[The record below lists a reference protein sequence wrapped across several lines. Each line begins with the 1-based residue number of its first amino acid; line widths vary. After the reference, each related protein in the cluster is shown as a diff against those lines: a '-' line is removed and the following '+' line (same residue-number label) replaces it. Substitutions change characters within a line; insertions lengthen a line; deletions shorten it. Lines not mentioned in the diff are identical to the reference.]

1 MSGVGEAVD
10 AKDHLYLAS
19 IVFEHSSDGIL
30 ITDASA
36 VIISVNPAFTRV
48 TGYRPHEVV
57 GKTPRVL
64 RSGKQ
69 PSAFYY
75 HMWRSLQEKGSWQGE
90 VWNRHKN
97 GDAYLEFLRITTIK
111 DRTGS
116 VLYYMAVFA
125 DITEREQLR
134 NELLQTAKIQREL
147 LPKPLQDA
155 RITLKSIYRP
165 YRYVSGDLYGY
176 KWTRDKNKLFGFLID
191 VMGHGVATALQTSAL
206 RILFRQAFES
216 SHSLAERL
224 AYINHEAMC
233 LFTDDAFA
241 AAICFEIDFTAQTLT
256 YASAGITYFLAYTD
270 QVEGLIKASGMFLGI
285 MDGVQYEQHVLPFAS
300 GDRFFFL
307 TDGLFDMLPLSFAG
321 EGKGS
326 FGHTVE
332 MLERMAYS
340 NECTDDA
347 SAICLQIR

>member
-1 MSGVGEAVD
+1 MGEAID
-10 AKDHLYLAS
+10 AKDYLYLAS

-36 VIISVNPAFTRV
+36 FIISVNPAFTRV
-48 TGYRPHEVV
+48 TGYRPQEVV
-57 GKTPRVL
+57 GKTPRIL

-69 PSAFYY
+69 PPAFYY
-75 HMWRSLQEKGSWQGE
+75 HMWRSLKEKGSWQGE
-90 VWNRHKN
+90 VWNRRKN
-97 GDAYLEFLRITTIK
+97 GDVYLEWLRITAIK

-116 VLYYMAVFA
+116 VVYYMAVFA

-134 NELLQTAKIQREL
+134 NELLQTARIQRDL
-147 LPKPLQDA
+147 LPAPLEDD
-155 RITLKSIYRP
+155 RLRLKSIYRP

-176 KWTRDKNKLFGFLID
+176 KWTRDKTKLFGFLID

-216 SHSLAERL
+216 SRSLAERL

-233 LFTDDAFA
+233 LFTEESFA
-241 AAICFEIDFTAQTLT
+241 AAICFEIDFTTRTLT
-256 YASAGITYFLAYTD
+256 YASAGITYFLAYTE

-285 MDGVQYEQHVLPFAS
+285 MDGVQYEQHELSFDS

-307 TDGLFDMLPLSFAG
+307 TDGLFDMLPLSFAR

-326 FGHTVE
+326 FRSTVE

-340 NECTDDA
+340 KECSDDA
-347 SAICLQIR
+347 SAICLQIQ